1 MSTRNELIAD
11 LMMGAA
17 YADKRLDGREVDE
30 VKRLLAGI
38 MEIDAIGDEMTERI
52 ATFNHQEFDPVKVV
66 RALGL
71 SDDEEKRHLVEMI
84 AAVTEADEEVDLDES
99 EYLEKV
105 AEALEMPRTT
115 FTDLTVEVLEVENLK
130 QAAKKLIQPPPIPAA
145 ARK

>member
-38 MEIDAIGDEMTERI
+38 MEVDAIGDEMTERI

>member
-38 MEIDAIGDEMTERI
+38 MEVDAIGDEMTERI
-52 ATFNHQEFDPVKVV
+52 ATFNHQKFDPVKVV
-66 RALGL
+66 QALGL